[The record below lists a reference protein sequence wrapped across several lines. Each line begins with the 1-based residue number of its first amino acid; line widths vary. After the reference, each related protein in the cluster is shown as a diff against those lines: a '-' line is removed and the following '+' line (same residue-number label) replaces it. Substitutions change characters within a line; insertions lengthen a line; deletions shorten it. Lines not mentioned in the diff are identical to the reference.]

1 MISAIAPQFEAA
13 LQRNRPDLAL
23 AIAQARTATV
33 PEDAGAWHCQGHAL
47 EALGQLEAAESAFE
61 RARALDPSLIRFRF
75 SLGLMRFQAGDWH
88 AASRHFAACVRVHPD
103 WKDAW
108 MNLAR
113 AQFKSGAAAQAQR
126 SAAQASELAP
136 TDSQA
141 LLLQIACAEAAG
153 ADPADLLALR
163 QRVAGLQPQNA
174 EAQFLLAM
182 AYWTLRQHAA
192 AHASL
197 ARCLQIDPD
206 FLSAHWLATQLPPQS
221 QYLDSAER
229 AGFLAHWRAGM
240 QRIAALP
247 LESARL
253 RSHCAA
259 IMQLPTNFHLAYLGE
274 AFVDLQE
281 EYGAVVSRISAS
293 ICGAA
298 QVPVRPIR
306 RARRRIGVISA
317 MLHQHSVSKLFM
329 PGFLALDRELYEVIG
344 FGLRDARDPWTERYQ
359 RELDTLHIGKDSP
372 QNWAQRIASAD
383 LDVLVYLDVGM
394 HGLASSLAALRLAP
408 VQAVLWGHPITTGL
422 RTMDWFISCA
432 AMEPADHQRHYSERV
447 LLLPGVGCMFE
458 PPEFSP
464 DPGLLAR
471 LRVRGDSVR
480 AACLQ
485 NAEKITPV
493 HDPLFAELLARVPD
507 LHLSFVPGLMD
518 SAIPR
523 FRQRLSDACA
533 KRGVDASTRISIHPR
548 MSQAEFAA
556 VTASQDFVL
565 DSMEWSGGVTAL
577 ETFWLDKP
585 ILSLPGQLMRGRH
598 TSAMLGLMQIED
610 LIALSE
616 SDYLERAVRL
626 ATDPEWRRQ
635 LSARIAER
643 KHRLFRDA
651 GAQNALAAW
660 LAAVQ
665 PE

>member
-23 AIAQARTATV
+23 AIAEDRTATA

-47 EALGQLEAAESAFE
+47 ENLGQLDAAESAFE
-61 RARALDPSLIRFRF
+61 HARNLDPSLIRFRF
-75 SLGLMRFQAGDWH
+75 SLGGLRFQAGDWN
-88 AASRHFAACVRVHPD
+88 AAGRHFAACVRFHPD

-113 AQFKSGAAAQAQR
+113 AQLKSGAAAEAER
-126 SAAQASELAP
+126 SAAQASLLAP
-136 TDSQA
+136 TDTQA
-141 LLLQIACAEAAG
+141 LLLQVACAEAATADAG
-153 ADPADLLALR
+153 ALLALR
-163 QRVAGLQPQNA
+163 ERIADLQPHSA

-182 AYWTLRQHAA
+182 AHWALRQHGP

-206 FLSAHWLATQLPPQS
+206 FLSAHWLATQLPAQS

-253 RSHCAA
+253 RPHCAA
-259 IMQLPTNFHLAYLGE
+259 IMQLPTNFHLAYLGQP
-274 AFVDLQE
+274 FVELQK
-281 EYGAVVSRISAS
+281 EYGAVVARISAS
-293 ICGAA
+293 VCGAA
-298 QVPVRPIR
+298 QVPIRPIQ

-329 PGFLALDRELYEVIG
+329 PGFVALDRSRFEVIG
-344 FGLRDARDPWTERYQ
+344 FGLRDARDAWTERYQ
-359 RELDTLHIGKDSP
+359 RELDALHIGKDSP
-372 QNWAQRIASAD
+372 ERWAQRIAAAD

-422 RTMDWFISCA
+422 PSMDWFISCA
-432 AMEPADHQRHYSERV
+432 AMEPADHQQHYSEQV

-458 PPEFSP
+458 PPEFAP
-464 DPGLLAR
+464 DPVLLAQFAA
-471 LRVRGDSVR
+471 RGDRMR

-485 NAEKITPV
+485 NAEKITPA
-493 HDPLFAELLARVPD
+493 HDPVFAQLLARVPG
-507 LHLSFVPGLMD
+507 LHLSFVPGLME

-523 FRQRLSDACA
+523 FRQRLSAACA
-533 KRGVDASTRISIHPR
+533 AHGVDADTRISIHPR
-548 MSQAEFAA
+548 MSQSQFAA

-585 ILSLPGQLMRGRH
+585 IVSLPGKLMRGRH
-598 TSAMLGLMQIED
+598 TSAMLGLMQIDE
-610 LIALSE
+610 LIADSE
-616 SDYLERAVRL
+616 SDYIERALRL
-626 ATDPEWRRQ
+626 ATDPQWRQQ
-635 LSARIAER
+635 LSARVAAR
-643 KHRLFRDA
+643 KHSLFRDA
-651 GAQNALAAW
+651 GAQDALAAW
-660 LAAVQ
+660 LATVQ